1 MSVLASH
8 PAVVLALTTG
18 VALVMS
24 MLGLKEGLLRMRAEP
39 RRCPSCGQ
47 RLRSWTCWS
56 CTRSGR
62 T

>member
-1 MSVLASH
+1 MSLLTAHPAIVLA
-8 PAVVLALTTG
+8 VTTG

-24 MLGLKEGLLRMRAEP
+24 RLGIKEGLLRMRSEP

-56 CTRSGR
+56 CTRSRR